1 LKELFENF
9 RLFVAEGK
17 LTKAEKALKKKPDS
31 ELSADDK
38 KKKKA
43 IQHK

>member
-1 LKELFENF
+1 MKNLFESF
-9 RLFVAEGK
+9 RKFVNEGD
-17 LTKAEKALKKKPDS
+17 LTKAEKDLKNTPDS